1 MKVLSDNTTA
11 LYGLNNLDSS
21 KSMLCDQEVRR
32 IWSWAIEE
40 IFITAVHIPGILNE
54 EADRPR
60 TKKIRIKNRMKAT

>member
-11 LYGLNNLDSS
+11 LYALNKLDSS

-32 IWSWAIEE
+32 IGSWAIEE

-60 TKKIRIKNRMKAT
+60 TKKSELRTE